1 MSNVN
6 TRRVLLQL
14 RRPRQIV
21 QKPQAC
27 HEVAVKPDTR
37 LSLARP
43 EFRDQPILHFEPF
56 NCHSVGIVADKPR
69 FRKLARCQPMP
80 HLARAGHARKT
91 PCWCGKNTVSCGV
104 YAYSCNYG
112 FLKDLHASTR
122 ARDQCAPRAV
132 ACICLFLKDL
142 LASKACF
149 TAYLWFSKGLSR
161 IGPRILLC
169 TIVYRPCYQ

>member
-1 MSNVN
+1 MSSVN
-6 TRRVLLQL
+6 TRSDLLQL
-14 RRPRQIV
+14 RLPRQFT
-21 QKPQAC
+21 QKPQAR
-27 HEVAVKPDTR
+27 HDVAVKPDTR

-56 NCHSVGIVADKPR
+56 NCHFVGIVADKPR
-69 FRKLARCQPMP
+69 FRKLARCQLTP
-80 HLARAGHARKT
+80 HLARAGRARKT
-91 PCWCGKNTVSCGV
+91 PCWRGKNTVSCGV
-104 YAYSCNYG
+104 FAYSCIYG

-132 ACICLFLKDL
+132 ACICGFLKDL
-142 LASKACF
+142 VASKVCF